1 MRVQRF
7 LVSAV
12 VLCAVLTAYAQAPE
26 TPPSP
31 LRTLQPV
38 KNFVTVTDQTIR
50 SPKAEDWVFYRGNY
64 QAWGWSAL
72 NEKRSRAVPSGTVGG
87 RIATARKP
95 SCSRSREAAR
105 AASALPTISGNS
117 ARAST

>member
-7 LVSAV
+7 FVSAV
-12 VLCAVLTAYAQAPE
+12 VSCAAVFTAYAQAPE
-26 TPPSP
+26 KPSP

-50 SPKAEDWVFYRGNY
+50 APKAEDWVFYRGNY

-72 NEKRSRAVPSGTVGG
+72 DQISTRNVKGLQLVWSRA
-87 RIATARKP
+87 
-95 SCSRSREAAR
+95 
-105 AASALPTISGNS
+105 
-117 ARAST
+117 